1 MILEDLKIRDRQ
13 TCPGVIDHFRNNM
26 AAYFV
31 KLLRTKLF
39 GSTKGSKKTH
49 SEEDLERTQ
58 RRHVVPFPEDMTL
71 YTGSPQ
77 QSTDNTKTSTTD
89 TSIRAISSTMD
100 SASSTSPTET
110 TNRGLAIVATT
121 SPTEATNGG
130 AAILARLLRQLP
142 PGALPAVSLRLDG
155 TLDYSCPRQHCQ
167 MTRE

>member
-1 MILEDLKIRDRQ
+1 M
-13 TCPGVIDHFRNNM
+13 
-26 AAYFV
+26 

-77 QSTDNTKTSTTD
+77 QTTD
-89 TSIRAISSTMD
+89 TLTSIRAISS
-100 SASSTSPTET
+100 
-110 TNRGLAIVATT
+110 AIVATT
-121 SPTEATNGG
+121 SPTETTNGG
-130 AAILARLLRQLP
+130 AAILAGLLRQLP

-155 TLDYSCPRQHCQ
+155 TLDFKTHANDS
-167 MTRE
+167 TAK

>member
-1 MILEDLKIRDRQ
+1 M
-13 TCPGVIDHFRNNM
+13 
-26 AAYFV
+26 

-89 TSIRAISSTMD
+89 TSIRAISS
-100 SASSTSPTET
+100 
-110 TNRGLAIVATT
+110 AIVATT
-121 SPTEATNGG
+121 SPTETTNGG
-130 AAILARLLRQLP
+130 AAVLAGILRQLP

-155 TLDYSCPRQHCQ
+155 TLDFKTHANDS
-167 MTRE
+167 TAK